1 MDRMWGR
8 PGAGAPLGREHLD
21 FARKQKR
28 KSNPGP
34 YSTPKKKRDDLSK
47 KVTVLFA
54 KRWGEGGRWPPINL
68 PSSHLDGELKLT
80 VSDFDWEATLFN
92 LVEFQNQHPTLTA
105 L

>member
-28 KSNPGP
+28 KSNTGP
-34 YSTPKKKRDDLSK
+34 YSSPKKKRDDLSK

-54 KRWGEGGRWPPINL
+54 KR
-68 PSSHLDGELKLT
+68 
-80 VSDFDWEATLFN
+80 
-92 LVEFQNQHPTLTA
+92 
-105 L
+105 